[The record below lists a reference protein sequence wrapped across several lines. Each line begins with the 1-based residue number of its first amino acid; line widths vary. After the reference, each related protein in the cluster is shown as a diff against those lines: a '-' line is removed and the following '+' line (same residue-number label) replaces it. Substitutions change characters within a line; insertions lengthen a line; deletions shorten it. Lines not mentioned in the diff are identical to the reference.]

1 MHYRA
6 IANYERNNSR
16 GRWSVPTASLANRQ
30 RRLPPCFSRWCKKF
44 DDLFR
49 TKAQK
54 REFRHYLGGLLGES
68 ERKNVSQMA
77 RDAVEVTYHKLH
89 HFLTEAT
96 WSAEQINE
104 RPLEAMNKCS
114 QTRINRGF
122 SLVVDDSGHR
132 KSGNFTAGVGRQYIG
147 EIGKTDNGNV
157 VVTTH
162 LYDGSQELT
171 FRYRIE
177 FRKTFYSGLLCL

>member
-1 MHYRA
+1 MRETTPA
-6 IANYERNNSR
+6 AM
-16 GRWSVPTASLANRQ
+16 
-30 RRLPPCFSRWCKKF
+30 PPCFDKWCKRF
-44 DDLFR
+44 DDVLR

-96 WSAEQINE
+96 WSAEKINE
-104 RPLEAMNKCS
+104 RRLEVMNKCS
-114 QTRINRGF
+114 QTRISRGF
-122 SLVVDDSGHR
+122 SLIVDDSGHR
-132 KSGNFTAGVGRQYIG
+132 KSGNFTPGVGRQYIG

-162 LYDGSQELT
+162 LYDGKKS
-171 FRYRIE
+171 
-177 FRKTFYSGLLCL
+177 FRKIRHNKNR